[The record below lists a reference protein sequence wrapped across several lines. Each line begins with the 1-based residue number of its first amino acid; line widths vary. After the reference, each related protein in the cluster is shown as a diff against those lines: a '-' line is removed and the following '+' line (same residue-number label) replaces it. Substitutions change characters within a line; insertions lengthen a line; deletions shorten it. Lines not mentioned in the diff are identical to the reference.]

1 MPTDAKT
8 GISYALHGSGVPLFL
23 GFPIM
28 ASYGEIFGAANA
40 GVLSGFLD
48 RLTDRYR
55 VLVVD
60 YPSIGKSR
68 SIPPGEL
75 TADRV
80 CADLLGVADA
90 AGFDRFA
97 WWGYSWGAQAGL
109 QLASRTDR
117 LSALVVGGWSPL
129 GGPYADILRASEVNV
144 ENPPA
149 SAMVVLREPAQYAQW
164 VTYNRSVQNWPEASA
179 VARIDCP
186 RLAYAGADADVDP
199 GGVPVRYATAL
210 REHRAELERMGWRVV
225 LLPDQGHA
233 VGLEP
238 EIVVPIVREF
248 LDAALPASSGS
259 RAVATDA
266 HG

>member
-1 MPTDAKT
+1 MPSDANT
-8 GISYALHGSGVPLFL
+8 GIYYELHGSGVPLFL

-28 ASYGEIFGAANA
+28 ASYGDIFGDANA
-40 GVLSGFLD
+40 AVLTGFLD

-68 SIPPGEL
+68 SIPPAEL

-80 CADLLGVADA
+80 CADLLGVASA

-97 WWGYSWGAQAGL
+97 WWGYSWGAQVGL

-117 LSALVVGGWSPL
+117 LTALALGGWSPL
-129 GGPYADILRASEVNV
+129 GAPYADILRGALVNV
-144 ENPPA
+144 ESPPS

-164 VTYNRSVQNWPEASA
+164 VTYNRSVQDWLEAAA

-186 RLAYAGADADVDP
+186 RLAYAGAEADTEA
-199 GGVPVRYATAL
+199 GGVQLNYATAL
-210 REHRAELERMGWRVV
+210 RERRDELERMGWRVE
-225 LLPDQGHA
+225 LIEGQGHA
-233 VGLEP
+233 VGLQP
-238 EIVVPIVREF
+238 EIVVPIVRPF
-248 LDAALPASSGS
+248 LDAALPVGDG
-259 RAVATDA
+259 RAVL
-266 HG
+266 